1 MANGLLEN
9 AQAERLMPALRDT
22 NLDLI
27 GIGVEACSQ
36 SASLHDRLTTARR
49 RAICLETRVTKVPM
63 AHMPHQRGSR
73 AIPSSGGT
81 PCFGSPGNGP
91 GARKLAAEGAPPSAL
106 RRASHQNVYENDA
119 ESGWHS

>member
-22 NLDLI
+22 SLDLI

-73 AIPSSGGT
+73 AIHSSGGT

-91 GARKLAAEGAPPSAL
+91 DRTNVGLGQSGSVRFDLGG
-106 RRASHQNVYENDA
+106 RRTLKKKKK
-119 ESGWHS
+119 

>member
-1 MANGLLEN
+1 MIEAPTASSERLIFICRMSHGLFEN

-22 NLDLI
+22 SLDLI

-49 RAICLETRVTKVPM
+49 RAICLETRVTKLPT
-63 AHMPHQRGSR
+63 AHMPHQRDSR

-81 PCFGSPGNGP
+81 PCFGSQIG
-91 GARKLAAEGAPPSAL
+91 
-106 RRASHQNVYENDA
+106 RAHVLTTVTKSHLV
-119 ESGWHS
+119 